1 MTMKTTHRDRLNI
14 GRLQRETEREK
25 AAETRG
31 RERQE
36 ERTKR
41 NCASRSSFLHFFF
54 SFALLGARVEGKE
67 KMANEEELTD
77 YEAERAA
84 RIAANRARLGEFCRL
99 VRVFRGE

>member
-1 MTMKTTHRDRLNI
+1 MTMKMTHRDRLNI

-99 VRVFRGE
+99 VKVFRGE